1 MKLHDPSI
9 ASRPPADA
17 GAEPDPTGSRGEARG
32 LALAFDGAQRAA
44 SHAKGAGMNASH
56 GPVADR
62 SMPRGPARPHLDT
75 VCPAMLSAKSWAF
88 LGRHVE
94 RAFMRP
100 NTWRPT
106 LRTAVRRVAL
116 EMETFGAEPASV
128 RRALERSVSEHP
140 ACARYDRVLLVTRT
154 RYSHQ
159 VIAAMHAWAE
169 AER

>member
-1 MKLHDPSI
+1 MS
-9 ASRPPADA
+9 ASM
-17 GAEPDPTGSRGEARG
+17 S
-32 LALAFDGAQRAA
+32 A
-44 SHAKGAGMNASH
+44 SQH
-56 GPVADR
+56 PVAER
-62 SMPRGPARPHLDT
+62 PMARRPTRLQLDAE
-75 VCPAMLSAKSWAF
+75 CPAMLSAKSWAF

-128 RRALERSVSEHP
+128 RRALERSVTEHP
-140 ACARYDRVLLVTRT
+140 ACARYDRVLPVTRT

-169 AER
+169 AEL